1 MPPREPPPAG
11 SEAHGVSGDSP
22 DVGSG
27 ALAAGGDSRDA
38 GSGGRGRRGGGGRA
52 ERGVRRSACGR
63 ADGQRRAHDVDTVWV
78 GHGGR
83 SDDGVACSEHYGHW
97 QAGNT
102 AYLVHHETTTTLRVT
117 DFCCEREKK
126 KVKSVYFPSLF
137 VIRVTL
143 GTTLDTTL

>member
-27 ALAAGGDSRDA
+27 ALAAGGDSRDV

-63 ADGQRRAHDVDTVWV
+63 ADGQRRARDVGTVWV

-83 SDDGVACSEHYGHW
+83 SDDGVAYSEHCGHW

-102 AYLVHHETTTTLRVT
+102 AY
-117 DFCCEREKK
+117 
-126 KVKSVYFPSLF
+126 
-137 VIRVTL
+137 
-143 GTTLDTTL
+143 